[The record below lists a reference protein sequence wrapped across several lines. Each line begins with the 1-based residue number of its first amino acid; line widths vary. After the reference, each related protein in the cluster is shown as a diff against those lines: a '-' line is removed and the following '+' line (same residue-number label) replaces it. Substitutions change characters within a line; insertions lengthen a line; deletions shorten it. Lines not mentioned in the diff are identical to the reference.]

1 MEQRCTCGAILPED
15 ARFCH
20 KCGKP
25 QLEEDVQRLAAIET
39 SAAPAQRP
47 LDVPTD
53 NPASRIGFKNVR
65 AVVIS
70 IIVAAVALVVS
81 TVAALASPFLAAIV
95 LVAAGFA
102 AATTYKSQSGEPLS
116 AATGARMGWMTGF
129 WLLMIV
135 VVLVALTVID
145 LASPAGDLVV
155 KQLKDMPQLAGA
167 TPNTPHDLL
176 IRVLIGAIPI
186 SIMVAV
192 LPSFGGMLA
201 ARTSARRSQP

>member
-1 MEQRCTCGAILPED
+1 MEQRCTCGAVLPED

-25 QLEEDVQRLAAIET
+25 QQEEDIQRLAAPEP
-39 SAAPAQRP
+39 AAPAQRP

-53 NPASRIGFKNVR
+53 GQPVRIGFKNVR

-95 LVAAGFA
+95 LVAAGFTA
-102 AATTYKSQSGEPLS
+102 AITYKSQSGEPLS

-135 VVLVALTVID
+135 VILVALTVVD
-145 LASPAGDLVV
+145 LASPAGELVV

-201 ARTSARRSQP
+201 ARTSARRSQS